1 MVSASHSFPLRT
13 VLDAFVQFASIHS
26 CNNFTGTQQ
35 HNCPLL
41 STTSVFLV
49 VLFRRDAWFPA
60 QTATSSYTQQNAR
73 FLFRP
78 PRKRPNAYFY
88 FLQSVF
94 SIFRTVRQRTTL
106 SFSLRL
112 PSMCVHPAMIHLT
125 SLGPAHTGRSR
136 LPPHRSYLLRNQML
150 ETQLLAVGPFANS
163 SWTDLQLRCAQHDDS
178 DAADVPRGT
187 SSLLGCFGESAF
199 PVVSTCC
206 PKVTPWFAHG
216 SVHTLRFSAEAD
228 ASVASSHVH
237 CKRKNRMDFFKTVS
251 VHCIYTNRQLS
262 RQICPATTAHV

>member
-1 MVSASHSFPLRT
+1 M
-13 VLDAFVQFASIHS
+13 FVQFASIHS

-35 HNCPLL
+35 HNRPLL

-49 VLFRRDAWFPA
+49 VLFRQDAWFPA

-136 LPPHRSYLLRNQML
+136 LPPHRSSCSETKCWRRNFWRWARSPIRLGPICSCAVHSTLKAVLPMYPAARVLYSVVSGNSLTPSRQHLLSEGHVVVCARFRSHSTLLRR
-150 ETQLLAVGPFANS
+150 S
-163 SWTDLQLRCAQHDDS
+163 R
-178 DAADVPRGT
+178 
-187 SSLLGCFGESAF
+187 
-199 PVVSTCC
+199 
-206 PKVTPWFAHG
+206 
-216 SVHTLRFSAEAD
+216 
-228 ASVASSHVH
+228 
-237 CKRKNRMDFFKTVS
+237 CKRHKFTRSLQTEE
-251 VHCIYTNRQLS
+251 
-262 RQICPATTAHV
+262 